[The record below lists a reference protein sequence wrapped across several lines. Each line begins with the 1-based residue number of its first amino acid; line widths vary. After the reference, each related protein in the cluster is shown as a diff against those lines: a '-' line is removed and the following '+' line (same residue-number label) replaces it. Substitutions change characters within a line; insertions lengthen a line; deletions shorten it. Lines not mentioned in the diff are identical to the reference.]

1 MKLAVPLTAPH
12 EVAPLREAGATEFY
26 CGLQTKEWQNKFGD
40 HDSISRRQGRAN
52 LETLDE
58 LSAIM
63 SKTKEFDAP
72 LFLTLNGSYTEAQLS
87 LALKTAE
94 AFEEMGGAGVM
105 IMDIA
110 LLCLLKK
117 RNSKLIRGLS
127 LMAGVGSISA
137 MEFYEEL
144 GVGRVVFPRFL
155 TPTQIGQVTKRFPR
169 RFPRM
174 QAEVIV
180 WIDKCK
186 FIDGYCR
193 FQHSVGYQDCALP
206 SGEQPQKCLY
216 TYDMDY
222 RSPACYELFGA
233 PPPLPACAAC
243 YINQLTENGVTV
255 FKLGGRGR
263 PFSIQLA
270 GTRFLSEAAT
280 LEGRHEIK
288 ELYRKAFGA
297 PCNDDVCYYS

>member
-1 MKLAVPLTAPH
+1 MKLAVPLTAPN
-12 EVAPLREAGATEFY
+12 EVELLREAGATEFY
-26 CGLQTKEWQNKFGD
+26 CGVQTKEWQDKFGD
-40 HDSISRRQGRAN
+40 HDSISRRQGKAN

-58 LSAIM
+58 LFALVM
-63 SKTKEFDAP
+63 KTKESDAP
-72 LFLTLNGSYTEAQLS
+72 LFLTLNGSYTEEQLP

-94 AFEEMGGAGVM
+94 AFEEMGGTGVM

-127 LMAGVGSISA
+127 LMAVVGSVSA

-144 GVGRVVFPRFL
+144 DVRRVVFPRFL
-155 TPTQIGQVTKRFPR
+155 KTEQIGLITKRFPHI
-169 RFPRM
+169 

-180 WIDKCK
+180 WIDKCR

-193 FQHSVGYQDCALP
+193 FQHSVGYQDCALQRE
-206 SGEQPQKCLY
+206 EQPQKCLY
-216 TYDMDY
+216 AYDMKY
-222 RSPACYELFGA
+222 MLPACYELLGI
-233 PPPLPACAAC
+233 PPQLPACAAC
-243 YINQLTENGVTV
+243 YMDQLTENGVSV

-263 PFSIQLA
+263 PFSIRMA
-270 GTRFLSEAAT
+270 GTRFLSEA
-280 LEGRHEIK
+280 EKMRGSEIK
-288 ELYRKAFGA
+288 KIYRQTFGA